1 MLTLYPSTLLSLLAS
16 YSSFFFLNTS
26 LLEYN
31 CFTILCQ
38 FLLYNRVNQPYAYIY
53 PHIPSLLSLPPT
65 LHISP
70 LQAITKHQADL
81 PVLCCCCSLAYYFT
95 FYTVYMLMLL
105 SLHLSLPPPLPCPQ
119 VRSLCL
125 HLYSCPSTRF
135 STDGQKAHEK
145 MLNITNYQ
153 RNANENYN
161 DIELHEL
168 LIYFGD

>member
-81 PVLCCCCSLAYYFT
+81 PVLCCCFPLANYFT
-95 FYTVYMLMLL
+95 FGNVYMSMLL
-105 SLHLSLPPPLPCPQ
+105 SLHPSFTLSPRVLKSVLYVYILFLPCNQ
-119 VRSLCL
+119 VHQYHFFFFQIPYTCVRIQYLF
-125 HLYSCPSTRF
+125 F
-135 STDGQKAHEK
+135 S
-145 MLNITNYQ
+145 
-153 RNANENYN
+153 
-161 DIELHEL
+161 
-168 LIYFGD
+168 F